1 MRIGIQT
8 WGSDGDINPF
18 LALAG
23 GLVAAGH
30 DVTLALTS
38 AERKDYGGPARR
50 LGFRLAD
57 AGHIGRDEADLVE
70 IARRVHDEAS
80 PLRQLDLI
88 LEEMFEPGVGR
99 MLEVAERL
107 CRDNDLVIGHFIVHP
122 AQAVAERA
130 GRPYVTVTL
139 NHSAIP
145 SRHLPLMGTPHLGP
159 FLNGLL
165 WRLGQRILSLH
176 IVPPINRLRSRLGL
190 RAVSSYREVW
200 ESRLAN
206 LIAVSPSLCRRPPDW
221 EPHQRVC
228 GFFAMPEAAQPF
240 EMPHALEGFLAG
252 GPPPIF
258 CTFGSMTAVDDG
270 TGIMEE
276 STRLLVEGA
285 RLAGCRAIVQS
296 RWDLVSS
303 VPDDSGL
310 YKIGAAPHSRIRPRC
325 AAVVHHGGAGTTQTA
340 TLHGLPSVVVPH
352 ISDQYFWAR
361 ELNRLGVAP
370 RVADRRKITARE
382 LAEAI
387 RSVLRND
394 AMRARARELG
404 RAMAAEDG
412 VGTAVGVIEQ
422 VMSGVS
428 RR

>member
-1 MRIGIQT
+1 
-8 WGSDGDINPF
+8 
-18 LALAG
+18 
-23 GLVAAGH
+23 
-30 DVTLALTS
+30 
-38 AERKDYGGPARR
+38 
-50 LGFRLAD
+50 
-57 AGHIGRDEADLVE
+57 
-70 IARRVHDEAS
+70 
-80 PLRQLDLI
+80 
-88 LEEMFEPGVGR
+88 
-99 MLEVAERL
+99 
-107 CRDNDLVIGHFIVHP
+107 
-122 AQAVAERA
+122 
-130 GRPYVTVTL
+130 
-139 NHSAIP
+139 
-145 SRHLPLMGTPHLGP
+145 
-159 FLNGLL
+159 
-165 WRLGQRILSLH
+165 
-176 IVPPINRLRSRLGL
+176 
-190 RAVSSYREVW
+190 
-200 ESRLAN
+200 
-206 LIAVSPSLCRRPPDW
+206 
-221 EPHQRVC
+221 
-228 GFFAMPEAAQPF
+228 MPEAAQPF

-310 YKIGAAPHSRIRPRC
+310 YKIGAAPHSRILPRC